1 LPVVLGATAVDG
13 LKPILDRDYTHRI
26 EREDTHT
33 SCSTEDN
40 GCVNDAS
47 TLATVGLLG
56 QEGRVMRLNMIP
68 LLYYSTGV
76 GLLCLLCLLFG
87 YVLFSGVF

>member
-1 LPVVLGATAVDG
+1 MF
-13 LKPILDRDYTHRI
+13 DR
-26 EREDTHT
+26 
-33 SCSTEDN
+33 EDN